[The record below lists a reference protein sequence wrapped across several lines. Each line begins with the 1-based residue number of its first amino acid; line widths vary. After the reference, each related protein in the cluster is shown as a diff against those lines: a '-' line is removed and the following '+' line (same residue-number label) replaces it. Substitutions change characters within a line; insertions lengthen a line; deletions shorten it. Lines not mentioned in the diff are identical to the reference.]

1 MCPTTMGSSPPFGCD
16 VPSSRRF
23 KYLFGAFSPAGI
35 VMNDNINLEARLI
48 CKPYMYALYVCLL
61 KFITFV
67 VSLCRSLYVCLLKSI
82 AFVVSRLQVLICMP
96 YMYALYVCLICMPYI
111 CAFSLTFPLFYVCCH
126 SRRILQQFCEPV
138 SHEECQDCR
147 FCIRAHEILH
157 RCRAQ
162 VLKI

>member
-96 YMYALYVCLICMPYI
+96 YMYAFLSSSPLSASSRCLYVCLMCMPYMYAFLSSSPFVVSRLQVLICMP
-111 CAFSLTFPLFYVCCH
+111 S
-126 SRRILQQFCEPV
+126 
-138 SHEECQDCR
+138 
-147 FCIRAHEILH
+147 
-157 RCRAQ
+157 
-162 VLKI
+162 